1 MYLHYARGGLAMARG
16 RHADAIAAFRAA
28 RRLAETLVSP
38 HALVK
43 PMRARMLQ
51 ALVLHGETR
60 RAERALAEMDS
71 SERAGGEMRNAIAL
85 LRLTQHD
92 LPGVSAA
99 LAPVLDGSVRVHP
112 AWEVGADLLDA
123 IAREELGDQ
132 PASGR
137 ALERAL
143 DVAEPDRV
151 LVPFLI
157 HPAPG
162 LLERHHRQATAH
174 AVLISHILGLLS
186 DTNSPGTAGSS
197 GPLGAPRSLREPLS
211 QAEARVLRYLPSNL
225 SVPEIAD
232 QLYLSVNTVRTHTRH
247 IYDKLGAHRRHEAV
261 ELARDLGLIAPSV
274 RRPSSAW

>member
-1 MYLHYARGGLAMARG
+1 
-16 RHADAIAAFRAA
+16 
-28 RRLAETLVSP
+28 
-38 HALVK
+38 
-43 PMRARMLQ
+43 
-51 ALVLHGETR
+51 
-60 RAERALAEMDS
+60 MDP
-71 SERAGGEMRNAIAL
+71 SERGGGEMRNVIAL
-85 LRLTQHD
+85 LRLTKHD

-112 AWEVGADLLDA
+112 AWVVGADLLEA
-123 IAREELGDQ
+123 IARDELGDQ
-132 PASGR
+132 PAAGR

-162 LLERHHRQATAH
+162 LLERHRRQATAH
-174 AVLISHILGLLS
+174 AALISHILGLLS
-186 DTNSPGTAGSS
+186 GTNSPGAVGLA
-197 GPLGAPRSLREPLS
+197 GPLSAPRSLREPLS

-225 SVPEIAD
+225 TVPEIAD

-261 ELARDLGLIAPSV
+261 ELARDLGLLAPSM
-274 RRPSSAW
+274 RRSRPPATALARFYDTVGRAGWPAPTSLAPGLVNRRHISW